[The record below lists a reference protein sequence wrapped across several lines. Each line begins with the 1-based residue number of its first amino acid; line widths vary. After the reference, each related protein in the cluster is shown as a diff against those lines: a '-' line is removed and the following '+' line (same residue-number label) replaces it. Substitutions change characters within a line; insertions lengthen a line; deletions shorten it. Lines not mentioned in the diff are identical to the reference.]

1 MEKRECRGVSP
12 RVGVTPRKIKGGG
25 GMEPASQNLCQFN
38 TKICDFSYPFYDP
51 TNNSIP
57 YLRAGP
63 QSNTSF

>member
-12 RVGVTPRKIKGGG
+12 GWELLREKLRGG